1 MKRLQQFSKLFVL
14 VALFAAAAPWT
25 ITRTSA
31 RQTDSVG
38 RTVNFGS
45 IGVATGQTVRITGL
59 AVGPC
64 NIPVEIVFLDAKGDV
79 IGAHDMSIEP
89 GQSASFD
96 LNFDSFLRKAGGEP
110 LVLPDPANRL
120 QLHGLIKYSVHAEH
134 VDIERIVPTIEVFDN
149 KTGRTTFGWSVP
161 EPPECPAP

>member
-1 MKRLQQFSKLFVL
+1 MKRIQQFSKLFVL

-25 ITRTSA
+25 TSRTSA

-45 IGVATGQTVRITGL
+45 IGVARGQTVRITGL
-59 AVGPC
+59 AVAPC
-64 NIPVEIVFLDAKGDV
+64 NIPAEFVFLDGEGGV
-79 IGAHDMSIEP
+79 IAAQDFHIPPEH
-89 GQSASFD
+89 FD
-96 LNFDSFLRKAGGEP
+96 LIGLKA
-110 LVLPDPANRL
+110 DRL
-120 QLHGLIKYSVHAEH
+120 QLRGLVKYTVHAEH
-134 VDIERIVPTIEVFDN
+134 IDVERLIPTLEIIDN